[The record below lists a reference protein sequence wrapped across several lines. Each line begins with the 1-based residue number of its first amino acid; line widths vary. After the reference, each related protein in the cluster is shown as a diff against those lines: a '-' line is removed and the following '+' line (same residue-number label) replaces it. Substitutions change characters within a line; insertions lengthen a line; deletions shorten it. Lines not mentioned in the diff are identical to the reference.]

1 MNNMPYPYMPFPMP
15 TAQNFEEELNK
26 LKYEVANLKERVK
39 KLEKKKK
46 KGYLKKEE
54 GFYIV

>member
-1 MNNMPYPYMPFPMP
+1 MNNMPYAYMHFPMSI
-15 TAQNFEEELNK
+15 AQNFEEELNK

-39 KLEKKKK
+39 KLEEKKE